1 MMDYFILNLQ
11 IQLSFNMRRQKQ
23 RSKTFNFILEQILLY
38 KDKTNEK
45 KNHSQRC
52 NLGMIYN
59 LGALSILKK
68 VPIDQLATFETGV
81 RYQMYMLCFTFIG
94 NYDAFWPKKTKA
106 IYFSASGALFSGSIY
121 LWLPTTSLLSILK
134 LSDL

>member
-1 MMDYFILNLQ
+1 
-11 IQLSFNMRRQKQ
+11 
-23 RSKTFNFILEQILLY
+23 LY

-81 RYQMYMLCFTFIG
+81 RYQMYAFCFTFIG
-94 NYDAFWPKKTKA
+94 NYDLSAKKNK
-106 IYFSASGALFSGSIY
+106 SHLF
-121 LWLPTTSLLSILK
+121 
-134 LSDL
+134 